1 MAKLVAEG
9 GLQGRTEA
17 TAQRALWR
25 VQDVVWARS
34 PRALACRGVVL
45 GARVLANGGLARVPT
60 VHGHDQQVQE
70 PLQDKVSV

>member
-1 MAKLVAEG
+1 MMAKLVAEG

-25 VQDVVWARS
+25 VQGVVWARS

-45 GARVLANGGLARVPT
+45 GMRFLANGVCCFAPF
-60 VHGHDQQVQE
+60 VHDHDQQV
-70 PLQDKVSV
+70 